1 MERTMVADR
10 GQPLEQAR
18 ALAREALV
26 GWRGADPDQAVEA
39 CDHAL
44 ALLLPI
50 GPTDALADVLRWKG
64 SIMRDRGVHSAASD
78 LYSQSLAVADAASY
92 KGGRAHALNCMG
104 TIAQLRGDL
113 PTAERWYG
121 EAARL
126 AHRLGDRRLSGMV
139 QQNLGIV
146 AESQD
151 RTDEAVAHFRLAL
164 AAFEMEEQ
172 NDAVLW
178 VLNNLGVLYTRE
190 MAYGRA
196 AEVLDRAHGLATSM
210 RDVASETI
218 VEENRAALALAT
230 GRLDDA
236 EAFAKRAYALAEQR
250 HDDTRRAAAFRVLA
264 RIAAEREAG
273 SRHAV
278 VLFERALSL
287 CELGED
293 VQLRIEILSDLGDVY
308 RARAEPAKA
317 RDYWRRGLEL
327 ARLAGFTGIA
337 ARLQSR
343 IRPSGSHERSISAK
357 EVTLQ

>member
-1 MERTMVADR
+1 MVAERD
-10 GQPLEQAR
+10 QPLEKAR
-18 ALAREALV
+18 ALAREALA
-26 GWRGADPDQAVEA
+26 GWRGADPDQAIEA

-44 ALLLPI
+44 ALLLPV

-64 SIMRDRGVHSAASD
+64 SIMRDRGNHAAASD
-78 LYSQSLAVADAASY
+78 LYSQSLAVSDAVAY
-92 KGGRAHALNCMG
+92 KQGRAHGLNCLG

-164 AAFEMEEQ
+164 AAFEQEEQ

-190 MAYGRA
+190 AAYARA
-196 AEVLDRAHGLATSM
+196 AEVLNRAQQLSLSLH
-210 RDVASETI
+210 DVASEAI

-236 EAFAKRAYALAEQR
+236 EAFAKRAYALADQR
-250 HDDTRRAAAFRVLA
+250 HDDTRRSAAFRLLG
-264 RIAAEREAG
+264 RIAAEREHG
-273 SRHAV
+273 SRHAI

-293 VQLRIEILSDLGDVY
+293 VQLRTDILSDLGDVY
-308 RARAEPAKA
+308 HARAETTKA
-317 RDYWRRGLEL
+317 RDYWRRALEL
-327 ARLAGFTGIA
+327 ARLAGFAGMVG
-337 ARLQSR
+337 RLQSR
-343 IRPSGSHERSISAK
+343 IRSSGSHERSSGAR

>member
-1 MERTMVADR
+1 MVAERD
-10 GQPLEQAR
+10 QPLEQAR
-18 ALAREALV
+18 ALAREALA
-26 GWRGADPDQAVEA
+26 GWRGADPDRAVEA

-44 ALLLPI
+44 ALLLPV
-50 GPTDALADVLRWKG
+50 GATDALADVLRWKG
-64 SIMRDRGVHSAASD
+64 SILRDRGNHAAASD
-78 LYSQSLAVADAASY
+78 LYSQSLAVADAVSY
-92 KGGRAHALNCMG
+92 KPGRAHALNCLG
-104 TIAQLRGDL
+104 TIAQFRGDL

-172 NDAVLW
+172 NDAVIW

-190 MAYGRA
+190 MAYARA
-196 AEVLDRAHGLATSM
+196 AEVLDRAHGLAQSM
-210 RDVASETI
+210 GDVASETI

-230 GRLDDA
+230 GKLDEA
-236 EAFAKRAYALAEQR
+236 ETCAKRAFWLAEQR
-250 HDDTRRAAAFRVLA
+250 HDDTRRAAAFRLLA

-273 SRHAV
+273 SRHAI

-293 VQLRIEILSDLGDVY
+293 VQLRTDILSDLGDVY
-308 RARAEPAKA
+308 HARSDTSRAK
-317 RDYWRRGLEL
+317 DFWRRALEL
-327 ARLAGFTGIA
+327 ARLAGFTGAA
-337 ARLQSR
+337 ARLQLR
-343 IRPSGSHERSISAK
+343 LRPSGSHERSMSAK